1 MLPFKWRFLLRQ
13 DRNFWRNAGKISS
26 PDVKHIY
33 FLINKSNA
41 FNTKASIDQ
50 EALNQ
55 NGDKN
60 KDGQIKWA
68 IVVPKRHGRAHQRLK
83 TKRRIRSAINELMM
97 LNQNSFSGSYK
108 IVVITVGQYSETIDY
123 YQEINTLFKKLE
135 NRFLAKSRSRKQ

>member
-13 DRNFWRNAGKISS
+13 DRNFWRNVGKISS
-26 PDVKHIY
+26 SDVKHIY

-50 EALNQ
+50 ETLNL
-55 NGDKN
+55 NGEKR

-123 YQEINTLFKKLE
+123 FQEINTLFKKLE